1 MADKERIL
9 VTIPLEGPITAEAIG
24 YVGKA
29 CALDMQRVKDALGG
43 EAEVVNKPEYF
54 RSAKEQVKERR

>member
-1 MADKERIL
+1 MVDKVKIL

-43 EAEVVNKPEYF
+43 EAKVANKPEFF
-54 RSAKEQVKERR
+54 RPAKEQVKERR